1 MATRLRPS
9 LKDRV
14 AGSGRTNTKL
24 ISDEATD
31 KAVDIST
38 GGSTTS
44 TLSTAQS
51 DGNVPNTRII
61 IQYHFMDIQ
70 LSSKTFVHSSDM
82 MLVFRTDHIFSPLV
96 CYDC

>member
-14 AGSGRTNTKL
+14 AGSGRTTTQL

-38 GGSTTS
+38 GGRLPRHCQL
-44 TLSTAQS
+44 LSQMGTYQ
-51 DGNVPNTRII
+51 T
-61 IQYHFMDIQ
+61 HE
-70 LSSKTFVHSSDM
+70 
-82 MLVFRTDHIFSPLV
+82 
-96 CYDC
+96 